1 MMREKNWRNLERPK
15 TPIITTEVIANEL
28 KTYRMKL
35 IVQQARREIE
45 NLKNPID
52 FTNLSSAE
60 YLIKLRAMSGNNLL
74 QNHELSSM
82 GLTMSGINPNG

>member
-1 MMREKNWRNLERPK
+1 MREKNWRNLDRPK

-28 KTYRMKL
+28 KSYRMKL

-52 FTNLSSAE
+52 FTNLSSSE

-74 QNHELSSM
+74 QNHELSSI
-82 GLTMSGINPNG
+82 GLNMSGINPNG